1 MTVSSP
7 SLGSGFPCP
16 MSIVEK
22 ETYSVFNKYSVCK
35 ETVGGITVQTHRT
48 QKQTF
53 SWPNLLFG
61 VLTMSLA
68 KALTP
73 RTDTSDSFG
82 KISRY

>member
-1 MTVSSP
+1 
-7 SLGSGFPCP
+7 
-16 MSIVEK
+16 
-22 ETYSVFNKYSVCK
+22 
-35 ETVGGITVQTHRT
+35 
-48 QKQTF
+48 
-53 SWPNLLFG
+53 LLFG